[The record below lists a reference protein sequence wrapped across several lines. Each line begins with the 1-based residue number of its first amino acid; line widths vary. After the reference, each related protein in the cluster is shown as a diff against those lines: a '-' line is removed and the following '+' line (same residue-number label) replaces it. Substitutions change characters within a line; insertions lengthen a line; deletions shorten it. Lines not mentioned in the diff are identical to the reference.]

1 MKMRTKFGVRAA
13 SAAEVKAKLAAK
25 PSKPLAKGASVRN
38 LNMV

>member
-25 PSKPLAKGASVRN
+25 PSKPLAKRLSEYN
-38 LNMV
+38 